1 MTESVMLEIRG
12 MTCSSCADSVQKA
25 LMTAPGVASAQV
37 SLATGRALVHFAN
50 GRVDERELDRVV
62 QAAGYQV
69 FRPEEQ
75 KPLPWYR
82 NPWLVVICL
91 GVMLFGGWGLTFV
104 KSIPL
109 TVGQSFLLAATFLA
123 GIPVFRKAWI
133 GVRNRQ
139 LNAELLVSFAVVA
152 AVSIGEFF
160 AAGEV
165 AFIMLVGEH
174 LEEFTIHRA
183 KRSIGNLLGKIPKF
197 ACVVRGADE
206 VEIAIALVQPGDVVI
221 VRPGAH
227 IPVDGRILKGE
238 GSIDESMITGES
250 IPVDKGAGEDVFAG
264 TMNLSGAL
272 RLTATRVGK
281 DSTLEQIAALV
292 EEAKSKQAP
301 IQRACDKY
309 ARFVIP
315 LMLALS
321 VLTFV
326 FTHDFYRAIVVMIVA
341 CPCALVVATPTAVV
355 AGIARAAREG
365 VLIKGGAY
373 LETAG
378 TVDTVVFDKT
388 GTLTE
393 GRLLISKVETAPN
406 VAPEL
411 LLRAVAVAE
420 KFSEHPLARA
430 VLDYARKTGVSI
442 SDPEDFQAFQG
453 AGVSALVDGVPV
465 IVGKREFLKQQKV
478 DLSTVPFHPEGG
490 TELWV
495 GRGGRVIGRLHVSDT
510 LREQALQAI
519 QSLKRCG
526 IRRVI
531 LLSGDRQPT
540 AERLAKDLGIPEVIA
555 EVLPAQKAEVIRK
568 LKSEGARVAMVGEGV
583 NDAPALAT
591 ADIGMAMGL
600 SGSDVAHEAAQIAL
614 MSDDLSKIPYAIRL
628 SRKTLTVIKQG
639 LWFAVLFNLTMISAA
654 MTNSLDTLAHLMMP
668 IHAGRLG
675 MVLAA
680 IAHQSSS
687 TLVILNSMRLL
698 GFKDRR

>member
-1 MTESVMLEIRG
+1 MADSIMLEIRG
-12 MTCSSCADSVQKA
+12 MTCASCADTVQKA
-25 LMTAPGVASAQV
+25 LMGAPGVASVQV
-37 SLATGRALVHFAN
+37 SLATGRALVQFAN
-50 GRVDERELDRVV
+50 GRVDQRELDSAVRK
-62 QAAGYQV
+62 AGYEV
-69 FRPEEQ
+69 FRPEQE
-75 KPLPWYR
+75 KPLPWFR
-82 NPWLVVICL
+82 NPWLVVACL

-109 TVGQSFLLAATFLA
+109 IVGQSLLLTGTFLA
-123 GIPVFRKAWI
+123 GIPVFHKAWI

-139 LNAELLVSFAVVA
+139 LNAELLVSFAVVS

-174 LEEFTIHRA
+174 LEEYTIHRA
-183 KRSIGNLLGKIPKF
+183 KRSIGSLLGKMPKF
-197 ACVVRGADE
+197 ACVLRGDDE
-206 VEIAIALVQPGDVVI
+206 VEIAIASVQPGDVVV

-227 IPVDGRILKGE
+227 IPVDGRILKGD

-272 RLTATRVGK
+272 RVTATRVGK
-281 DSTLEQIAALV
+281 DSTLEQIATLV

-301 IQRACDKY
+301 IQRACDRY

-321 VLTFV
+321 VLTFL

-378 TVDTVVFDKT
+378 NIDTVVFDKT

-393 GRLLISKVETAPN
+393 GRLLISKVEPAPDI
-406 VAPEL
+406 APEL
-411 LLRAVAVAE
+411 LLRAAAVAE
-420 KFSEHPLARA
+420 KFSEHPLAKA
-430 VLDYARKTGVSI
+430 VLDYARKTGVKI
-442 SDPEDFQAFQG
+442 SDPEEFQTFQG

-465 IVGKREFLKQQKV
+465 VVGKREFLKQQKV
-478 DLSTVPFHPEGG
+478 DLSTAPFQPEGG

-495 GRGGRVIGRLHVSDT
+495 GRAGQLIGRLQVSDT
-510 LREQALQAI
+510 LREQALQAVK
-519 QSLKRCG
+519 SLRECG
-526 IRRVI
+526 IRRII
-531 LLSGDRQPT
+531 LLSGDRKPT
-540 AERLAKDLGIPEVIA
+540 AKRLANDLGIPEVIA
-555 EVLPAQKAEVIRK
+555 EVLPAQKAEVIAR
-568 LKSEGARVAMVGEGV
+568 LKEDGSRVAMIGEGV

-614 MSDDLSKIPYAIRL
+614 VSDDLLKIPYAIKL

-654 MTNSLDTLAHLMMP
+654 MTNGLDALAHLMMP